1 MVHWKQVAESV
12 PSSNQAIVCCLPF
25 AVVCTASTPAPP
37 QHLGSA
43 NIGPL
48 RRWPTAAA
56 RLGNHKSPNSLGRTP
71 LLLLPFSSLHS
82 SPVKLDNYLATLA
95 VVRAV
100 VVCYFR
106 RNSSSPSTSSPQ
118 RICTIGTLNKFNC
131 CSSKSHHNLSIA
143 MATQHTAVEVCNP
156 PFLPQH
162 HRNKLSR
169 RPPTYHSPQI
179 PFRFHFGTKKI
190 VLL

>member
-1 MVHWKQVAESV
+1 M
-12 PSSNQAIVCCLPF
+12 
-25 AVVCTASTPAPP
+25 
-37 QHLGSA
+37 
-43 NIGPL
+43 
-48 RRWPTAAA
+48 
-56 RLGNHKSPNSLGRTP
+56 
-71 LLLLPFSSLHS
+71 
-82 SPVKLDNYLATLA
+82 KLDNYLATLA

-118 RICTIGTLNKFNC
+118 RICTIRTLNKFNC

-169 RPPTYHSPQI
+169 RPPTYHSPRRSHLDSISGPKRLYYYNYTWINKQDRYFI
-179 PFRFHFGTKKI
+179 LFLRLFVHINICRYFNHHNQSLGRSWLCFSASSMYSVMYQVRKQEAS
-190 VLL
+190 LLIGRHHW